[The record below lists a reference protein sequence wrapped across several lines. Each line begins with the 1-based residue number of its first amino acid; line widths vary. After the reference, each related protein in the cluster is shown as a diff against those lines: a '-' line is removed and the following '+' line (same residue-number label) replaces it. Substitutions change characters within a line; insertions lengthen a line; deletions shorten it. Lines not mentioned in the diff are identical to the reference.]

1 MKILVPRGR
10 RRGPRVDARPS
21 LATNGRRRS
30 NGNDW
35 LASLDYGLLSEADP
49 LGTHPSRWY
58 L

>member
-1 MKILVPRGR
+1 MKILVSRGR

-21 LATNGRRRS
+21 LATNGRRR

-35 LASLDYGLLSEADP
+35 FAAFEHGLPSEADP